1 LIYPVPDEKL
11 PFLGVHFSKMIDGGV
26 HAGPN
31 AVLAFEREGYRKT
44 DFKAADLIETLS
56 YGGFWKMA
64 SEHRA
69 SGLAEIRRS
78 LVKQYF
84 VNSLRQMLQ
93 DIGPDDLMP
102 SVAGVRAQAVFND
115 GRLVDDF
122 LIDQG
127 PGYLNVINAPSP
139 AATASLVIGRH
150 LARKALA
157 S

>member
-1 LIYPVPDEKL
+1 
-11 PFLGVHFSKMIDGGV
+11 
-26 HAGPN
+26 
-31 AVLAFEREGYRKT
+31 
-44 DFKAADLIETLS
+44 
-56 YGGFWKMA
+56 
-64 SEHRA
+64 
-69 SGLAEIRRS
+69 
-78 LVKQYF
+78 
-84 VNSLRQMLQ
+84 
-93 DIGPDDLMP
+93 
-102 SVAGVRAQAVFND
+102 VRAQAVFND